1 MKAEF
6 YDLDSLSIKPS
17 GNESTIEKKV
27 FENFVRMR
35 NDKTKKLIIVS
46 STSSGNGTRQF
57 TIKWV
62 DINLYGEGKP
72 NEQP

>member
-1 MKAEF
+1 MFPLE
-6 YDLDSLSIKPS
+6 DTLVESH
-17 GNESTIEKKV
+17 NERTIEKKV